1 MASAYKQSIME
12 LEQRRLRARDL
23 YDIRIDEVFKK
34 IPQLKEIRQSINLT
48 SASITKALI
57 KGGDTE
63 KLLNDLREN
72 NQVFQEQERY
82 LLSSQGYDENYLR
95 DIYVCNICQDRGF
108 IDNKRC
114 KCFDRLMIDKLYQIS
129 NLKDVIEYEN
139 FDNFDIKYFSDSDYF
154 DGITPRQL
162 MINNYKVS
170 EMFVEEFD
178 KQYRNILMYGDVGLG
193 KSFLC
198 NCIAKELLDKGYVV
212 IYVSSVEMFKKL
224 EEYKF
229 HRNENTEHEE
239 FISYLTKADLLI
251 IDDLGTE
258 VQTQFTSS
266 ELFNIINKRHTD
278 RKHSIIST
286 NMSLGD
292 IENVYSHRLESR
304 FLGNFDSMKF
314 VGKDIRLQKK
324 FS

>member
-1 MASAYKQSIME
+1 MSAYKQTVME

-23 YDIRIDEVFKK
+23 YDIRLDEIYKK

-57 KGGDTE
+57 KGGDTTQ
-63 KLLNDLREN
+63 LLNDLKEN

-82 LLSSQGYDENYLR
+82 LLKSQGYDENYLR
-95 DIYVCNICQDRGF
+95 DVYVCNICQDRGF
-108 IDNKRC
+108 IDNKKC
-114 KCFDRLMIDKLYQIS
+114 KCFDQLIIEKLYQIS
-129 NLKDVIEYEN
+129 NLKDIIQVEN
-139 FDNFDIKYFSDSDYF
+139 FENFDIKYFGESDYV

-162 MINNYKVS
+162 MTSNYKIAQK
-170 EMFVEEFD
+170 FVDEFE
-178 KQYRNILMYGDVGLG
+178 KEYRNILMYGDVGLG

-198 NCIAKELLDKGYVV
+198 NCISKELLDKGYLVL
-212 IYVSSVEMFKKL
+212 YVSAVEMFKKL

-229 HRNENTEHEE
+229 YRNENIEHEE

-266 ELFNIINKRHTD
+266 ELFNIINKRHTS
-278 RKHSIIST
+278 RKHTIIST
-286 NMSLGD
+286 NMSLVD

-314 VGKDIRLQKK
+314 IGKDIRIQKK